1 VNVLTDYRSRLV
13 SRGDMLVVLLL
24 ALVVT
29 AAIFALALFIRHG
42 RAAAHDFREILGA
55 RITGGSVTVLA
66 AALLFLPIFLWLG
79 PLWLLLYW
87 LIIFFGYANPTE
99 LPLIIVLML
108 VVSSAPVFLDLVA
121 KRVARVECPVL
132 VDA

>member
-1 VNVLTDYRSRLV
+1 DAKDWTRALRRAGRGYVNVLSDYRSRLV

-24 ALVVT
+24 ALFVT

-87 LIIFFGYANPTE
+87 LIFFFGLANP
-99 LPLIIVLML
+99 
-108 VVSSAPVFLDLVA
+108 SARTDIDFLGFFAAVA
-121 KRVARVECPVL
+121 ACI
-132 VDA
+132 